1 MDSREV
7 NEIVVK
13 LLAAV
18 DKIGG
23 RERDD
28 VLHYVGR
35 LSRAAT
41 RERAIA
47 VDEMH
52 YRDRKM
58 RQLEAELRR
67 VEPNNPR
74 LSDNRFPLASQAQL
88 PPHVS
93 PSISIDG
100 RYDYS

>member
-52 YRDRKM
+52 YRDRKI
-58 RQLEAELRR
+58 RQLEDELRR
-67 VEPNNPR
+67 VEPDNPR
-74 LSDNRFPLASQAQL
+74 LNNQFPPASQAQL
-88 PPHVS
+88 PPRVS
-93 PSISIDG
+93 PSLSI
-100 RYDYS
+100 